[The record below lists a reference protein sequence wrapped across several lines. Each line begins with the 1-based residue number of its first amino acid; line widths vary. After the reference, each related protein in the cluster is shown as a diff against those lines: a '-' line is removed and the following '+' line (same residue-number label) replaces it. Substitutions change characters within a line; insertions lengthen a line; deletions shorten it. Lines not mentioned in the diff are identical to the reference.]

1 MKPGSARISRV
12 ISLRQRYRLSAAIRL
27 QTILQNELSRRRRMN
42 PRYSLRA
49 FARSVNLE
57 HSTLSQLLRGKRAMT
72 WKSIQ
77 QIAGTMRWTGAF
89 ILKAQP
95 QKPFD
100 SRLIAKTL
108 RVSVDEVNV
117 ALTDLCLF
125 GLMELKGE

>member
-1 MKPGSARISRV
+1 M
-12 ISLRQRYRLSAAIRL
+12 
-27 QTILQNELSRRRRMN
+27 
-42 PRYSLRA
+42 
-49 FARSVNLE
+49 
-57 HSTLSQLLRGKRAMT
+57 RGKRAMT

-89 ILKAQP
+89 ILKMQTQP
-95 QKPFD
+95 ERPFD
-100 SRLIAKTL
+100 SRFVAQTL

>member
-1 MKPGSARISRV
+1 V
-12 ISLRQRYRLSAAIRL
+12 ISLRQRYRVSAAVRL
-27 QTILQNELSRRRRMN
+27 QTILQNELSRRRRVN

-72 WKSIQ
+72 WKSIR
-77 QIAGTMRWTGAF
+77 QIAGTMRWTGTI
-89 ILKAQP
+89 ILKMRTQP

-100 SRLIAKTL
+100 SRLMAQTL